1 MDLCKLDIV
10 VEVATMALK
19 VVFLWVD
26 VIILLHIPVRNI
38 SICMIFACMYI
49 VNIAMFLKV
58 LCVVQQFSRL
68 TKSIRNPQRC
78 DSCSVSVGVGTPLI
92 ARLGPYHNRPTKFL
106 QARIPYW
113 SSGLFRI
120 QLQAH
125 LKQLRWSHS
134 VIIYHYK
141 SITAVLM
148 YSTYSV
154 IVYYF
159 NFQLQTNQQSLMY
172 QPFSAF
178 YVSFRLVV

>member
-68 TKSIRNPQRC
+68 TKSIRN
-78 DSCSVSVGVGTPLI
+78 VI
-92 ARLGPYHNRPTKFL
+92 AVAL
-106 QARIPYW
+106 A
-113 SSGLFRI
+113 
-120 QLQAH
+120 
-125 LKQLRWSHS
+125 
-134 VIIYHYK
+134 
-141 SITAVLM
+141 
-148 YSTYSV
+148 
-154 IVYYF
+154 
-159 NFQLQTNQQSLMY
+159 
-172 QPFSAF
+172 
-178 YVSFRLVV
+178 